1 MGMTR
6 QGLTSEEKEKVKL
19 LQPSFGE
26 IRGGIFFSVKIP
38 YALVLK

>member
-19 LQPSFGE
+19 LQPSFGDSG
-26 IRGGIFFSVKIP
+26 RDFFSVKIP